1 MSSVHSDTVLFSPCQ
16 ILTSFLQPFN
26 LCRHILEIVLSSVEH
41 HRHVKSRTCHRRDLL
56 LIPGETPKLQ
66 TKIKRARAHKL
77 LSNVHSA
84 KSEPISLR
92 GVENPRQGRG
102 CTHRSPV
109 TQDSGPRGNWQA
121 KELEISNRWAGTNI
135 TFGVRLS
142 VEVCTRR
149 YHLLYSSFAAGWRD
163 RLQLD

>member
-1 MSSVHSDTVLFSPCQ
+1 MSSVHSDTVLFSHCQ
-16 ILTSFLQPFN
+16 ICTSFLQPFN
-26 LCRHILEIVLSSVEH
+26 LFRHTLETVLSSVEH
-41 HRHVKSRTCHRRDLL
+41 HRHVKSRTCHCRDLL

-92 GVENPRQGRG
+92 AVENPRQGRS

-109 TQDSGPRGNWQA
+109 TQDRGPRGIWRA
-121 KELEISNRWAGTNI
+121 KKLEISNQWAGTNI
-135 TFGVRLS
+135 TSGVRLP
-142 VEVCTRR
+142 VEVCARR
-149 YHLLYSSFAAGWRD
+149 YHLLYSSFATGWRD